1 MRTFDALRR
10 QGHRLLKQS
19 TISHF
24 FAAVALLASQAA
36 HANTIVV
43 STLAEPSPVTEA
55 AERVMREA
63 YRRIGMTMEVQR
75 LPGERAMQSAN
86 DGLVDGEL
94 YRGADIALT
103 FTNLVKIPVV
113 ISTVDF
119 VVFAKDK
126 SLPVRAWKDLAP
138 YTVGYKRGIKAIEAN
153 LPKVTKSEP
162 VAFTEQAFKKLETGR
177 NDAVVAVR
185 LTGLLALN
193 EQGIK
198 NITILDPPL
207 LSLQLFHFLHV
218 KNQGLADRLTAALQQ
233 MEKEGAIKRIQSEI
247 EQATLSRKK

>member
-1 MRTFDALRR
+1 MTMRKRAIAL
-10 QGHRLLKQS
+10 
-19 TISHF
+19 F
-24 FAAVALLASQAA
+24 VACASLLALQQA
-36 HANTIVV
+36 HAKTIVV
-43 STLAEPSPVTEA
+43 STLAERSPVTEA
-55 AERVMREA
+55 AEKVMTEA
-63 YRRIGMTMEVQR
+63 YRRIGMTLEVR
-75 LPGERAMQSAN
+75 PFPGDRALQSAN

-94 YRGADIALT
+94 YRGSDVAQT
-103 FTNLVKIPVV
+103 FTNLVRIPVV

-126 SLPVRAWKDLAP
+126 TLPVRAWKDLAP

-153 LPKVTKSEP
+153 LPKSTKSEP
-162 VAFTEQAFKKLETGR
+162 VAATEQAFKKLDTDR

-193 EQGIK
+193 ELGMK
-198 NITILDPPL
+198 HITILDPPL

-233 MEKEGAIKRIQSEI
+233 MEKEGLIRSIQREV
-247 EQATLSRKK
+247 EQGALSSRTK